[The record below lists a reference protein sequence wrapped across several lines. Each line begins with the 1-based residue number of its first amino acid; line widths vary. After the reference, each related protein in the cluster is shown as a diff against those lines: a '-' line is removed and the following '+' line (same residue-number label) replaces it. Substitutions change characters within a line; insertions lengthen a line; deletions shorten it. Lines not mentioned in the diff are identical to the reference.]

1 MCRSQST
8 MSTDYGVRR
17 ILGDLPALGGRI
29 KEVPEDFVVEEL
41 PAYEPCG
48 TGGFLYL
55 WVQKRDFP
63 AERLAREVGH
73 RLGIKPQDVGIAGLK
88 DRRAVTRQWVSVPD
102 TCADRLKDFDDD
114 SLRILA
120 TSRHGN
126 KLRAGHTRGNSFQ
139 IRIRGLEADSA
150 LELRRRTDSLRAL
163 GLPNAFGPQR
173 FGHDGETARLGWAL
187 VNGERPRLNPWLKKL
202 ACSAVQSDLFN
213 DWLDRRI
220 ADGLFRVAL
229 EGDIL
234 AHSPRGGMF
243 VCADPTA
250 EQPRVDRFEIVPAG
264 PMFGPKMLPADSK
277 ARERERELLA
287 SRNLPENWQPEGSL
301 FAGTRRRALVS
312 VPDLSITEDGEGLNL
327 GFSLPSGSYATVL
340 LAELLGHDSKT
351 TNGEILDEDGE

>member
-1 MCRSQST
+1 MT
-8 MSTDYGVRR
+8 PDYGVRR
-17 ILGDLPALGGRI
+17 ILGDLPPLGGRI
-29 KEVPEDFVVEEL
+29 KAVPEDFIVEEL
-41 PAYEPCG
+41 PAYEPTG

-63 AERLAREVGH
+63 AERLAREIGH

-102 TCADRLKDFDDD
+102 SCSDRLPDFDDD
-114 SLRILA
+114 SLRVLSV
-120 TSRHGN
+120 SRHGN

-139 IRIRGLEADSA
+139 IRIRGLENESA
-150 LELRRRTDSLRAL
+150 SELRRRTEALRAL

-173 FGHDGETARLGWAL
+173 FGRDGETARLGWAL

-220 ADGLFRVAL
+220 ADGLSRVAL

-243 VCADPTA
+243 SCADPAA
-250 EQPRVDRFEIVPAG
+250 EQPRLDRFEVVPAG
-264 PMFGPKMLPADSK
+264 PMFGPKMLAAGSR
-277 ARERERELLA
+277 ALERERELLA
-287 SRNLPENWQPEGSL
+287 SRNLPDGWQPEGAL
-301 FAGTRRRALVS
+301 FAGTRRRALVP
-312 VPDLSITEDGEGLNL
+312 VPDLAITEEGEGLTL

-340 LAELLGHDSKT
+340 LAELLGQDSRIT
-351 TNGEILDEDGE
+351 SGEILDEDGE